1 MEVAALTADPRFRA
15 PLVVVTALVLHLA
28 VLSRL
33 RVFGVMPDLM
43 LLLAVAAGLTG
54 GPSGGSA
61 MGFVS
66 GMVVDLFLDTPFGLS
81 ALVFTLVGFAVGTV
95 GTGILRASWW
105 IPVLTAFV
113 ASAAGEVLFAL
124 AGAMVGES
132 QMVTG
137 RLVVIA
143 PVVGVLNAL
152 LAPAAVRLAGWAL
165 ARSPATGAY
174 VG

>member
-1 MEVAALTADPRFRA
+1 MEVPALTSDARFRA

-28 VLSRL
+28 ILSRV
-33 RVFGVMPDLM
+33 RVVGVMPDLM
-43 LLLAVAAGLTG
+43 LLLAVAAGLSR
-54 GPSGGSA
+54 GPSAGSA

-66 GMVVDLFLDTPFGLS
+66 GMAVDLFLDTPLGLS
-81 ALVFTLVGFAVGTV
+81 ALVFTLVGFAMGTFA
-95 GTGILRASWW
+95 TGILRASWW
-105 IPVLTAFV
+105 IPVVTAFV
-113 ASAAGEVLFAL
+113 ASAAGEVVFAL
-124 AGAMVGES
+124 VGGMVGES

-143 PVVGVLNAL
+143 PVVGVLNAV
-152 LAPAAVRLAGWAL
+152 LAPVAVRLAGWAL

>member
-1 MEVAALTADPRFRA
+1 MEVTALTADPRFRA

-43 LLLAVAAGLTG
+43 LLLAIAAGLTG

-66 GMVVDLFLDTPFGLS
+66 GMVVDLFLDTPLGLS

-105 IPVLTAFV
+105 IPVVTAFV

-143 PVVGVLNAL
+143 PVVGVLNAA
-152 LAPAAVRLAGWAL
+152 LAPIAVRPVRWAL
-165 ARSPATGAY
+165 ARSAATGAY